1 MDQSKPHMVPEYL
14 LWVKDA
20 PLFIDELNVSRFYD
34 AALRPSFD
42 ENAPVKLKLS
52 DAIKEDIKNKY
63 GAKGNIGLA
72 NWLSFI
78 ASSSVEAAA
87 EREKTKSESKGS
99 ETEIV
104 LQPITTAHRQLEQL
118 TIFYLIER
126 PTQLLVGGPADVLSW
141 HNDSLGL
148 SVPRPLVFIDLP
160 KRAKFIPMAAEFVN
174 GKVVLLFDKLL
185 ADSGERPPKYDRE
198 HKDEYWNWF
207 AKNFN
212 PERAL
217 ATLEAA
223 AAENDRRI
231 EWVDFRVP
239 LDDTPKTMHLHIEV
253 AGKYNTGTFA
263 YRLIRRGEG
272 HGIRIVGSLRD
283 GPDVNVLALYEK

>member
-1 MDQSKPHMVPEYL
+1 MDQSKPDAVPDYL

-20 PLFIDELNVSRFYD
+20 PLFIDELNLGRFYD
-34 AALRPSFD
+34 AALRPPFD

-52 DAIKEDIKNKY
+52 DATKEDIKNKY
-63 GAKGNIGLA
+63 GAKGSVGLA
-72 NWLSFI
+72 NWLSII

-87 EREKTKSESKGS
+87 EREKTKSHSKGS

-104 LQPITTAHRQLEQL
+104 LQPITTPHRQLEQL
-118 TIFYLIER
+118 TIFYLLER
-126 PTQLLVGGPADVLSW
+126 PSQLLVGGPGDILSW
-141 HNDSLGL
+141 QKDSRGL

-160 KRAKFIPMAAEFVN
+160 KRAKLIPMAAEFVN
-174 GKVVLLFDKLL
+174 GKVVTLFDKLL
-185 ADSGERPPKYDRE
+185 ADNGERPPKYERD

-207 AKNFN
+207 AKHFN
-212 PERAL
+212 PDRAL
-217 ATLEAA
+217 TVLEAA
-223 AAENDRRI
+223 AGENGGRI

-239 LDDTPKTMHLHIEV
+239 LDDVPKTMHLHIEV
-253 AGKYNTGTFA
+253 AGRYNTGTFA

-272 HGIRIVGSLRD
+272 HGVRIVGSLRD